1 MPNPVVHFEVT
12 GKDAKK
18 LQDFYAKAFGWS
30 MKDAGNDYAI
40 VTTGED
46 SKMAGGIG
54 KAQLGEGCATFYVG
68 VPDIEAAFLTVAELG
83 GRKLAGPYD
92 VPGGPKIA
100 LFADPEEHV
109 IGLVEIP

>member
-18 LQDFYAKAFGWS
+18 LQNFYQKAFGWS
-30 MKDAGNDYAI
+30 MQDAGNDYAM
-40 VTTGED
+40 VHTGVDE
-46 SKMAGGIG
+46 KVAGGIG

-68 VPDIEAAFLTVAELG
+68 VPDIAAAFRTIESLG

-92 VPGGPKIA
+92 VPGGPTIA
-100 LFADPEEHV
+100 FFADPEEHV
-109 IGLVEIP
+109 IGLVKIP